1 MGTINPQDTFLTISD
16 TAEGFYK
23 EKGSKFLAF
32 AYPVTSEEEVKEHIE
47 ALKKKYYDA
56 RHHCYA
62 YVLGKDKE
70 IFRANDDGEPSST
83 AGKPILGQ
91 LHAADVTNVLI
102 VVVRYFGGKKLGAS
116 GLIIAYKTAA
126 ADALENA
133 NIIPHILKQELAV
146 QCSFAEVNGVMR
158 LAKDYDLGILNQ
170 EYTAQDVIITLEV
183 RESLLEEIRKNLDDF
198 MKFPNLKIL
207 KEDKDK

>member
-1 MGTINPQDTFLTISD
+1 MGNLPEDTFLTIKKPS
-16 TAEGFYK
+16 EGLYK

-32 AYPVTSEEEVKEHIE
+32 AYPIDSEETAKQYID

-70 IFRANDDGEPSST
+70 LFRANDDGEPSST

-91 LHAADVTNVLI
+91 LYSYDVTNVLI

-116 GLIIAYKTAA
+116 GLIVAYKTAA
-126 ADALENA
+126 ADALDNA
-133 NIIPHILKQELAV
+133 KIIPHILTKNLVV
-146 QCSFAEVNGVMR
+146 QCSFAEVDLVMR
-158 LAKDYDLGILNQ
+158 LAKNYELKITNQ
-170 EYTAQDVIITLEV
+170 YYAASNVTVVLCVRETLLAEIQGQLDFAEKVEV
-183 RESLLEEIRKNLDDF
+183 RI
-198 MKFPNLKIL
+198 
-207 KEDKDK
+207 

>member
-1 MGTINPQDTFLTISD
+1 MGTFNPEDTFLTIATTS
-16 TAEGFYK
+16 EGFYK

-32 AYPVTSEEEVKEHIE
+32 AYPVTSEEEVKEYVDE
-47 ALKKKYYDA
+47 LKKKYYDA

-70 IFRANDDGEPSST
+70 KFRANDDGEPSST

-91 LHAADVTNVLI
+91 LYSADITNVLI

-116 GLIIAYKTAA
+116 GLIVAYKTAA

-133 NIIPHILKQELAV
+133 KIIPHILTKKMSV
-146 QCSFAEVNGVMR
+146 QCSFAEVDLVMR
-158 LAKDYDLGILNQ
+158 VAKNYDLKILAQ
-170 EYTAQDVIITLEV
+170 DYTATNVTILLEI
-183 RESLLEEIRKNLDDF
+183 RESLIEEIKAQFDF
-198 MKFPNLKIL
+198 SEKMVVS
-207 KEDKDK
+207 